1 MSFRTTLIVG
11 LIFILAVVGYL
22 VFKEVQPSKSKSE
35 LLDIKTAYNIQRD
48 KITKIGLS
56 YGDESLQPITL
67 EKRGNEW
74 YLSEPVE
81 APADP
86 DKIKYLMDDLLNKRI
101 KMRFKTKELAR
112 YGLDKPQI
120 TLSIWTEGSGE
131 NPYKSFLIGHKGVE
145 YTVYAKEKGEPDV
158 VIGIESSALDDFT
171 KSPSDMRQRKIMR
184 FASKDLD
191 SIKIVRANMAE
202 ITLQKDEEGNWR
214 MIEPVKSR
222 ADKDEVDKL
231 AEAIRGIRVRVF
243 EEDNPKDL
251 SRYGLKK
258 PSLQVEVKYGES
270 TKRLLIGSKDPETG
284 RLYVKLASQPYVY
297 SIDSDLL
304 DKIPKEPFDLRDKTV
319 ISFQR
324 FDADRL
330 KLIRPDG
337 KLALRKKGEAKW
349 EIEEPVKVEA
359 DEVAVDDLL
368 FALDSLKAKG
378 FVSEKA
384 KELAKYGLER
394 PRLEIQVQEVGKPDV
409 YFVKVGGK
417 TKDGYYVLG
426 SYSNAVALISQ
437 DDFEKLNKGL
447 LELRTKTVWDITT
460 SDVAEVELKHDKTD
474 VRCIRKGYDWHIVSP
489 VKEKANNSEVN
500 DILYEVHQLKALRF
514 LPKPRSLSQ
523 YGLDKPRVYLK
534 MTMRDGRKS
543 YELSLGKE
551 KDGEIYAK
559 ASVSEYPFMVDKD
572 VLEKLL
578 KTVEDLREK

>member
-11 LIFILAVVGYL
+11 LIFILALVGYL
-22 VFKEVQPSKSKSE
+22 VFKEIQPSKSKSE
-35 LLDIKTAYNIQRD
+35 LVDIKTAYNIQRD
-48 KITKIGLS
+48 KITKIRLS

-86 DKIKYLMDDLLNKRI
+86 DKIKYLLDDLLNKRV
-101 KMRFKTKELAR
+101 KMRFKTEDLAK

-120 TLSIWTEGSGE
+120 TVSVWTEGSGE
-131 NPYKSFLIGHKGVE
+131 NPYKTFLIGHKSVE
-145 YTVYAKEKGEPDV
+145 YTVYAKEKSEPDV

-171 KSPSDMRQRKIMR
+171 KSPSDMRLRKIMH
-184 FASKDLD
+184 FASKELK
-191 SIKIVRANMAE
+191 SIRLIRTGKADIA
-202 ITLQKDEEGNWR
+202 LQKDEEGNWK
-214 MIEPVKSR
+214 MIEPVEAR
-222 ADKDEVDKL
+222 ADKEEVDKL

-243 EEDNPKDL
+243 EDDNPKDL
-251 SRYGLKK
+251 TRYGLKR
-258 PSLQVEVKYGES
+258 PSLQVEVRYGES
-270 TKRLLIGSKDPETG
+270 SKRLLIGSKDPKTG

-304 DKIPKEPFDLRDKTV
+304 EKISKDPFDLRDKTV

-330 KLIRPDG
+330 KIIRPKE
-337 KLALRKKGEAKW
+337 KLVFRKKGEAKW
-349 EIEEPVKVEA
+349 EIEEPIKVEA

-368 FALDSLKAKG
+368 FALDSLKAKR
-378 FVSEKA
+378 FISEKA
-384 KELAKYGLER
+384 TDLAKYGLKS
-394 PRLEIQVQEVGKPDV
+394 PHIEIQVQEAGKPDV

-417 TKDGYYVLG
+417 SKDGYYALG
-426 SYSNAVALISQ
+426 SYSNAVVLIGQ
-437 DDFEKLNKGL
+437 GDFEKLDKGFL
-447 LELRTKTVWDITT
+447 DLRTKTVWDITT
-460 SDVAEVELKHDKTD
+460 SDVAEVELKHDGTD

-500 DILYEVHQLKALRF
+500 DILYKVHQLKALKF
-514 LPKPRSLSQ
+514 LPKPKSLSE
-523 YGLDKPRVYLK
+523 YGLDKPRVYLR
-534 MTMRDGRKS
+534 MTMRDGRTR
-543 YELSLGKE
+543 YELALGKE
-551 KDGEIYAK
+551 KDGEIYAR

-572 VLEKLL
+572 VLEKLQ

>member
-337 KLALRKKGEAKW
+337 KL
-349 EIEEPVKVEA
+349 
-359 DEVAVDDLL
+359 
-368 FALDSLKAKG
+368 
-378 FVSEKA
+378 
-384 KELAKYGLER
+384 
-394 PRLEIQVQEVGKPDV
+394 
-409 YFVKVGGK
+409 
-417 TKDGYYVLG
+417 
-426 SYSNAVALISQ
+426 
-437 DDFEKLNKGL
+437 
-447 LELRTKTVWDITT
+447 
-460 SDVAEVELKHDKTD
+460 
-474 VRCIRKGYDWHIVSP
+474 
-489 VKEKANNSEVN
+489 
-500 DILYEVHQLKALRF
+500 
-514 LPKPRSLSQ
+514 
-523 YGLDKPRVYLK
+523 
-534 MTMRDGRKS
+534 
-543 YELSLGKE
+543 
-551 KDGEIYAK
+551 
-559 ASVSEYPFMVDKD
+559 
-572 VLEKLL
+572 
-578 KTVEDLREK
+578 

>member
-11 LIFILAVVGYL
+11 LIFIVALVGYF
-22 VFKEVQPSKSKSE
+22 VFKQIQPSLSKNE
-35 LLDIKTAYNIQRD
+35 LVDIKTAYNIQRD
-48 KITKIGLS
+48 KITKIRLS
-56 YGDESLQPITL
+56 YGDKSLLPITL

-74 YLSEPVE
+74 YLSEPGK

-86 DKIKYLMDDLLNKRI
+86 DKIKYLLDDLLNKRV
-101 KMRFKTKELAR
+101 KMRFKTKDLAK

-120 TLSIWTEGSGE
+120 TVSIWMEGSGE
-131 NPYKSFLIGHKGVE
+131 NPYKSFLIGRKGIE
-145 YTVYAKEKGEPDV
+145 YTVYAKEKSEPDV

-184 FASKDLD
+184 FASKELK
-191 SIKIVRANMAE
+191 SIKIFRAGRVDIA
-202 ITLQKDEEGNWR
+202 LQKDEEGNWK
-214 MIEPVKSR
+214 MIEPVKAL

-231 AEAIRGIRVRVF
+231 AEAIRRIRVRVF
-243 EEDNPKDL
+243 EDDNPKDL
-251 SRYGLKK
+251 NRYGLKT
-258 PSLQVEVKYGES
+258 PSLQVEVRYGES
-270 TKRLLIGSKDPETG
+270 SKRLLIGSKDPKTG

-324 FDADRL
+324 FDADRI
-330 KLIRPDG
+330 KVIRQKE

-349 EIEEPVKVEA
+349 EIQEPIKVEA

-368 FALDSLKAKG
+368 FALDSLKAKR

-384 KELAKYGLER
+384 DNLARYGLKN
-394 PRLEIQVQEVGKPDV
+394 PRLEIQVQEAGKPDI
-409 YFVKVGGK
+409 YFVKIGGK
-417 TKDGYYVLG
+417 TKDGYYALG
-426 SYSNAVALISQ
+426 SYSNAVVLIGQ
-437 DDFEKLNKGL
+437 DDFGKLNKGFL
-447 LELRTKTVWDITT
+447 DLRTKTVWDITT
-460 SDVAEVELKHDKTD
+460 SDVAEVELKHDEVSVK
-474 VRCIRKGYDWHIVSP
+474 CIRKGYDWHIVSP

-500 DILYEVHQLKALRF
+500 DILYKVHQLKVLRF
-514 LPKPRSLSQ
+514 LPKPQKLSQ

-534 MTMRDGRKS
+534 MTMRDGETN
-543 YELSLGKE
+543 YELILGKE

-559 ASVSEYPFMVDKD
+559 ASASEYPFMVDKD
-572 VLEKLL
+572 VLEKLQ

>member
-11 LIFILAVVGYL
+11 LIFIAALIGYF
-22 VFKEVQPSKSKSE
+22 VFKEVQPSRSKSE
-35 LLDIKTAYNIQRD
+35 LVDIKTAYNIQRD
-48 KITKIGLS
+48 KITKIRLF
-56 YGDESLQPITL
+56 YGDKSLQPITL

-86 DKIKYLMDDLLNKRI
+86 DKIKYLLDDLLNKRV
-101 KMRFKTKELAR
+101 KMRFRSKDMTK

-120 TLSIWTEGSGE
+120 TVSVWTEESGE
-131 NPYKSFLIGHKGVE
+131 SPYKSFLIGRKGVE
-145 YTVYAKEKGEPDV
+145 YTVYAKEKSEPDV

-184 FASKDLD
+184 FASKELK
-191 SIKIVRANMAE
+191 SIKLIRAGKAD
-202 ITLQKDEEGNWR
+202 IALQKDEEDNWK
-214 MIEPVKSR
+214 MIEPVEAR

-231 AEAIRGIRVRVF
+231 VEAIRGIRVRVF
-243 EEDNPKDL
+243 EDNSPKDL

-258 PSLQVEVKYGES
+258 PSLQVEVRYGES
-270 TKRLLIGSKDPETG
+270 SKKLLIGSKDPKTG

-304 DKIPKEPFDLRDKTV
+304 DKISREPFDLRDKTV

-324 FDADRL
+324 FDADRI
-330 KLIRPDG
+330 KVIRQKE

-349 EIEEPVKVEA
+349 EIQEPIKVEA

-368 FALDSLKAKG
+368 FALDSLKAKR

-384 KELAKYGLER
+384 ENLARYGLER
-394 PRLEIQVQEVGKPDV
+394 PRLEIQVQEAGKPDI
-409 YFVKVGGK
+409 YFVKIGGK
-417 TKDGYYVLG
+417 AKDGYYALG
-426 SYSNAVALISQ
+426 SYSNAVVLIGQ
-437 DDFEKLNKGL
+437 DDFEKLDKNFL
-447 LELRTKTVWDITT
+447 DLRTKTVWDITT
-460 SDVAEVELKHDKTD
+460 SDVAEVELKHDETD

-489 VKEKANNSEVN
+489 VKEKASNSEVN
-500 DILYEVHQLKALRF
+500 DILYKVHQLKALRF
-514 LPKPRSLSQ
+514 LPKPQKLSQ

-534 MTMRDGRKS
+534 MTMRDGETN
-543 YELSLGKE
+543 YELILGKE

-559 ASVSEYPFMVDKD
+559 ASASEYPFMVDKD
-572 VLEKLL
+572 VLEKLQ